1 VLDALTKELKEPLDD
16 GQIEAAVAALAGTE
30 AAVES
35 KAAFL
40 AALARRGETV
50 SEIAGFARALRRRAV
65 EPPIDAATRG
75 RQILD
80 VCGTGGDRLNTFNI
94 STTVALIAAASG
106 TPVAKHGNRA
116 ITSQA
121 GSADVLEAL
130 GIKIDLTPE
139 QAARSLREHDFAF
152 LFAPSFHP
160 AFKQIGP
167 ARRLCGERGQKTIFN
182 YLGPLL
188 NPARPA
194 AQLVGVPHAELCL
207 PIATVLQSLGARRT
221 MVVCGSVPD
230 GEGTRSLDELST
242 LGANTVA
249 EFYQPRG
256 VAESCLSPANFP
268 VQPARLADLSGGGVA
283 ANAEIVRRL
292 LRGEERGP
300 RRDAVLLNSAAA
312 LFIAEKCR
320 SLGEGWELA
329 AELIDSGKARAKLEE
344 LIADSAATRLA
355 RSD

>member
-1 VLDALTKELKEPLDD
+1 VLDALTKQLGNHEPLDD
-16 GQIEAAVAALAGTE
+16 AQIAVAVAALAGAE
-30 AAVES
+30 AAVKS
-35 KAAFL
+35 KADFL
-40 AALARRGETV
+40 AALARKGETTA
-50 SEIAGFARALRRRAV
+50 EIVGFARELRGRAI
-65 EPPIDAATRG
+65 EPPVDGPTRA

-94 STTVALIAAASG
+94 STTVALVAAAAG
-106 TPVAKHGNRA
+106 APVAKHGNRA

-139 QAARSLREHDFAF
+139 RAARSLREHDFAF
-152 LFAPSFHP
+152 FFAPNYHP
-160 AFKQIGP
+160 AFKQIAA

-194 AQLVGVPHAELCL
+194 AQLVGVPHPHLCL
-207 PIATVLQSLGARRT
+207 PVATVLRSLGARRAL
-221 MVVCGSVPD
+221 VVCGSVPD
-230 GEGTRSLDELST
+230 GDTVRHLDELST

-249 EFYQPRG
+249 EFYHPRG
-256 VAESCLSPANFP
+256 LAESSLDPAHFP
-268 VQPARLADLSGGGVA
+268 IQPARLAELAGGDRQ

-292 LRGEERGP
+292 LRGEDRGP
-300 RRDAVLLNSAAA
+300 KRDAVLLNSAAA
-312 LFIAEKCR
+312 LFVAEKCR
-320 SLGEGWELA
+320 SLAEGWDLA

-344 LIADSAATRLA
+344 LIADSGVR
-355 RSD
+355 

>member
-1 VLDALTKELKEPLDD
+1 VLDALTKELYNKKSLDEA
-16 GQIEAAVAALAGTE
+16 QIEAAVAALAGAE
-30 AAVES
+30 AGVES
-35 KAAFL
+35 KVEFL
-40 AALARRGETV
+40 TALARRGETV
-50 SEIAGFARALRRRAV
+50 SEIAGFARALRRRAI
-65 EPPIDAATRG
+65 EPPIDPATRA

-94 STTVALIAAASG
+94 STTVALIAAGSG

-116 ITSQA
+116 VTSQA

-130 GIKIDLTPE
+130 GITIDLTPE
-139 QAARSLREHDFAF
+139 EAARSLREHDFAF
-152 LFAPSFHP
+152 FFAPKYHP

-167 ARRLCGERGQKTIFN
+167 VRRLCGERGQKTIFN

-194 AQLVGVPHAELCL
+194 AQLLGVPHPELCL
-207 PIATVLQSLGARRT
+207 PMATVLQSLGARRG

-230 GEGTRSLDELST
+230 GAGERYLDELST
-242 LGANTVA
+242 LGPNTVA

-256 VAESCLSPANFP
+256 LAESRLSPGNFP
-268 VQPARLADLSGGGVA
+268 VQPARLADLAGGDRME
-283 ANAEIVRRL
+283 NAEIVRRL

-300 RRDAVLLNSAAA
+300 KRDAVLLNSAAA

-329 AELIDSGKARAKLEE
+329 AKLIDSGKAWAKLNE
-344 LIADSAATRLA
+344 LIAAHRI
-355 RSD
+355 

>member
-1 VLDALTKELKEPLDD
+1 M
-16 GQIEAAVAALAGTE
+16 
-30 AAVES
+30 
-35 KAAFL
+35 
-40 AALARRGETV
+40 V
-50 SEIAGFARALRRRAV
+50 SEITGFARELRRRAV
-65 EPPIDAATRG
+65 EPLIDAATRA

-94 STTVALIAAASG
+94 STTVSLIAAAAG
-106 TPVAKHGNRA
+106 APVAKHGNRA
-116 ITSQA
+116 MTSQA

-139 QAARSLREHDFAF
+139 EAARSLREHDFAF
-152 LFAPSFHP
+152 FFAPNYHP
-160 AFKQIGP
+160 AFKLIGP

-194 AQLVGVPHAELCL
+194 AQLVGVPHASLCL
-207 PIATVLQSLGARRT
+207 PLATVLQSLGVRRG
-221 MVVCGSVPD
+221 MVVCGAVPD
-230 GEGTRSLDELST
+230 GTESRSLDELST

-256 VAESCLSPANFP
+256 VAESSLTPENFP
-268 VQPARLADLSGGGVA
+268 VQPARLADLKGGDRA

-300 RRDAVLLNSAAA
+300 QRDAVLLNSAAA
-312 LFIAEKCR
+312 LFVAEKCR
-320 SLGEGWELA
+320 SLTEGWELA
-329 AELIDSGKARAKLEE
+329 AELIDGGKALAKLQE
-344 LIADSAATRLA
+344 LAEDAA
-355 RSD
+355 